1 MTSNRKYSVVVFGAT
16 GFTGK
21 RVAMEV
27 QRVCVAKSRNLKWAI
42 AGRNESKLN
51 KVSYFRYLTFIKS
64 IR

>member
-21 RVAMEV
+21 RVAIEI
-27 QRVCVAKSRNLKWAI
+27 QRVCVAKNRNLKWAI

-51 KVSYFRYLTFIKS
+51 KVCYFKYFKYI
-64 IR
+64 